1 MDWQD
6 WEALTSPDFAS
17 LDPATTVALMPLG
30 AVEQH
35 GPHLPL
41 GTDSRICDAIVDTAL
56 ARPVGAG
63 RVLRLPTLRI
73 GVSPEHA
80 SFAGS
85 LSLEPELALAVVTAI
100 GRAVAQT
107 PVRKLI
113 LFNAHGGQPQIL
125 DLAAPRLRRE
135 TGLLVVRATYFRFGT
150 PPGLIPE
157 AEARYGLHGG
167 MLETSLMLAIAPELV
182 RAEHCRHFPSRA
194 EALEQDCRVLRVEGA
209 AGIGWLAEDLNP
221 HGVVGDA
228 ASASAELGRQLLD
241 HYAAAL
247 AALIM
252 DVQRLEWQPA
262 AGPEHPR

>member
-1 MDWQD
+1 MDWQH
-6 WEALTSPDFAS
+6 WETLTSPDFAT
-17 LDPATTVALMPLG
+17 LDAATTVALLPMG

-41 GTDSRICDAIVDTAL
+41 GTDSRICDAIVDAAL
-56 ARPVGAG
+56 ALPGG
-63 RVLRLPTLRI
+63 LGQVLRLPTQRI

-80 SFAGS
+80 SFAGT
-85 LSLEPELALAVVTAI
+85 LSLEPELALAIVTAI
-100 GRAVAQT
+100 GRAVAAT

-182 RAEHCRHFPSRA
+182 RAEHCRDFPSRA
-194 EALEQDCRVLRVEGA
+194 AALEQGSAVFRVEGRT
-209 AGIGWLAEDLNP
+209 GIGWLAEDLNAQ
-221 HGVVGDA
+221 GVVGDA
-228 ASASAELGRQLLD
+228 AHASAELGRPLLD

-247 AALIM
+247 AALIA
-252 DVQRLEWQPA
+252 DVQRLDWQA
-262 AGPEHPR
+262 ATGPERTR

>member
-1 MDWQD
+1 MDWQH
-6 WEALTSPDFAS
+6 WEALASPEFAT
-17 LDPATTVALMPLG
+17 LDPATTVALLPMG

-41 GTDSRICDAIVDTAL
+41 GTDSRICDAIVDAAL
-56 ARPVGAG
+56 ARSAG
-63 RVLRLPTLRI
+63 SGKVLRLPTQRI

-80 SFAGS
+80 SFAGT
-85 LSLEPELALAVVTAI
+85 LSLEPELALAIVTAI
-100 GRAVAQT
+100 GRAVAAT

-135 TGLLVVRATYFRFGT
+135 TRLLVVRATYFRFGT

-182 RAEHCRHFPSRA
+182 RAEHCRHFPRARRHSNREARCSGSRA
-194 EALEQDCRVLRVEGA
+194 EPASVGWRRISMRRASSVTLQAPVPNLAGSCWIITQLR
-209 AGIGWLAEDLNP
+209 L
-221 HGVVGDA
+221 
-228 ASASAELGRQLLD
+228 
-241 HYAAAL
+241 
-247 AALIM
+247 
-252 DVQRLEWQPA
+252 QR
-262 AGPEHPR
+262 

>member
-1 MDWQD
+1 MDWQP
-6 WEALTSPDFAS
+6 WEALASPDFAA
-17 LDPATTVALMPLG
+17 LDPATTVALLPMG
-30 AVEQH
+30 AIEQH

-41 GTDSRICDAIVDTAL
+41 GTDSLICEAIVDAAL
-56 ARPVGAG
+56 ARPGHDG
-63 RVLRLPTLRI
+63 KLLRLPTLRI

-85 LSLEPELALAVVTAI
+85 LSLEPELALALVTAI

-150 PPGLIPE
+150 PAGLIPE

-167 MLETSLMLAIAPELV
+167 MLETSLMQAIAPELV
-182 RAEHCRHFPSRA
+182 RAGQCRHFPSRA
-194 EALEQDCRVLRVEGA
+194 RTFEKGCTLFRVEGA
-209 AGIGWLAEDLNP
+209 TGIGWLAEDLNP
-221 HGVVGDA
+221 QGVVGDA
-228 ASASAELGRQLLD
+228 ASASAGLGRRLLD
-241 HYAAAL
+241 HYAACL
-247 AALIM
+247 ATLIAE
-252 DVQRLEWQPA
+252 VQRLDWQPSS
-262 AGPEHPR
+262 GPEHQG

>member
-1 MDWQD
+1 MDSQD
-6 WEALTSPDFAS
+6 WETLTSPDFAA
-17 LDPATTVALMPLG
+17 LDPATTVALLPMG

-41 GTDSRICDAIVDTAL
+41 GTDSRICDAIVDAAL
-56 ARPVGAG
+56 ARPGG
-63 RVLRLPTLRI
+63 SGTVLRLPTQRI

-80 SFAGS
+80 SFAGT
-85 LSLEPELALAVVTAI
+85 LSLEPELALAIVTAI
-100 GRAVAQT
+100 GRAVAAT

-150 PPGLIPE
+150 PPGLVPE

-167 MLETSLMLAIAPELV
+167 TLETSLMLAIAPELV
-182 RAEHCRHFPSRA
+182 RTQHCRHFPSHA
-194 EALEQDCRVLRVEGA
+194 VGLEEGCALLRVEGRT
-209 AGIGWLAEDLNP
+209 GIGWLAEDLNAQ
-221 HGVVGDA
+221 GVVGDA
-228 ASASAELGRQLLD
+228 ASATAQLGRQLLD

-247 AALIM
+247 ATLIAE
-252 DVQRLEWQPA
+252 VQCLDWQPA
-262 AGPEHPR
+262 AGPEQTR

>member
-1 MDWQD
+1 MDWQH
-6 WEALTSPDFAS
+6 WEALTSPEFAA
-17 LDPATTVALMPLG
+17 LDPATAVALLPMG

-41 GTDSRICDAIVDTAL
+41 GTDSRICDAIVDAAL
-56 ARPVGAG
+56 AQPGG
-63 RVLRLPTLRI
+63 SGTVLRLPTQRI
-73 GVSPEHA
+73 GVSSEHA

-85 LSLEPELALAVVTAI
+85 LSLEPETALAIVTAI
-100 GRAVAQT
+100 GRAVAAT

-194 EALEQDCRVLRVEGA
+194 ATLEEGCTVFRVEGRT
-209 AGIGWLAEDLNP
+209 GIGWLAEDLNAQ
-221 HGVVGDA
+221 GVVGDA
-228 ASASAELGRQLLD
+228 ASASAKLGRQLLD

-247 AALIM
+247 ATLIA
-252 DVQRLEWQPA
+252 DVQRLDWQPA
-262 AGPEHPR
+262 AGPERTR

>member
-6 WEALTSPDFAS
+6 WEALTSPDIAA
-17 LDPATTVALMPLG
+17 LDPATTVALLPMG

-41 GTDSRICDAIVDTAL
+41 GTDSRICDAIVDAAL
-56 ARPVGAG
+56 ARSGG
-63 RVLRLPTLRI
+63 SGKVLRLPTQRI

-80 SFAGS
+80 SFAGT
-85 LSLEPELALAVVTAI
+85 LSLEPELALAIVTAI
-100 GRAVAQT
+100 GRAVAAT

-135 TGLLVVRATYFRFGT
+135 TRLLVVRATYFRFGT

-167 MLETSLMLAIAPELV
+167 MLETSLMLATAPELV

-194 EALEQDCRVLRVEGA
+194 AALEQGSAVFRVEGRT
-209 AGIGWLAEDLNP
+209 GIGWLAEDLNAQ
-221 HGVVGDA
+221 GVVGDA
-228 ASASAELGRQLLD
+228 ASASAELGRQLLE
-241 HYAAAL
+241 HYAASL
-247 AALIM
+247 ATLIAE
-252 DVQRLEWQPA
+252 VQRLDWQPA
-262 AGPEHPR
+262 AGPERTR

>member
-1 MDWQD
+1 MDSQD
-6 WEALTSPDFAS
+6 WETLTSPDFAA
-17 LDPATTVALMPLG
+17 LDPATTVALLPMG

-41 GTDSRICDAIVDTAL
+41 GTDSRICDAIVDAAL
-56 ARPVGAG
+56 ARPGGSG
-63 RVLRLPTLRI
+63 RVLRLPTQRI

-80 SFAGS
+80 SFAGT
-85 LSLEPELALAVVTAI
+85 LSLEPETALAIVTAI
-100 GRAVAQT
+100 GRAVAAT
-107 PVRKLI
+107 AVRKLI

-135 TGLLVVRATYFRFGT
+135 TGLLVVRATYFRFGA
-150 PPGLIPE
+150 PLGLITE

-167 MLETSLMLAIAPELV
+167 MLETSLMLAIAPEWV
-182 RAEHCRHFPSRA
+182 RSEHCRHFPSRA
-194 EALEQDCRVLRVEGA
+194 VALEQDCAVLRVEGA

-221 HGVVGDA
+221 DGVVGDA

-247 AALIM
+247 AALIT
-252 DVQRLEWQPA
+252 DVQRLDWQPA